1 MVIHGNVVLGHPP
14 TCSTLRCVE
23 LFVRG
28 LCKPVPMTPTI
39 MQVLRYLQGSL
50 QDSLFANVFRQFS
63 DRCSILVDFQLDQYV
78 LWSSFSFSSVTIWA
92 LCALQTSFNQHGS
105 SVFLTRTCSN
115 TPNSGFIN
123 MNRVYNG
130 CQTHNPPLTGQ
141 PMFSM
146 VFIGFHGF
154 SECWHCSSSWSAHGS
169 SHPEDALDATELTWS
184 SSL

>member
-39 MQVLRYLQGSL
+39 MQVFRYLQGSL

-63 DRCSILVDFQLDQYV
+63 VR
-78 LWSSFSFSSVTIWA
+78 WSNLLISNWISMCCEAPFRLAASLYMVTMCFANLIRPAWKLSS
-92 LCALQTSFNQHGS
+92 
-105 SVFLTRTCSN
+105 LTMTCSN
-115 TPNSGFIN
+115 TPNSEFIN

-154 SECWHCSSSWSAHGS
+154 SECWHCSSSWSALVPPILKTLLMQRS
-169 SHPEDALDATELTWS
+169 
-184 SSL
+184 